1 MKCPKQTELACLIG
15 FIRASACLMVASSGF
30 YESHK
35 PPPLGDVRGLVPPH
49 RNGHQNGQQRSEYML
64 HHR

>member
-35 PPPLGDVRGLVPPH
+35 PPPLVDVHDSYRRIAMAIETANKVGT
-49 RNGHQNGQQRSEYML
+49 
-64 HHR
+64 